1 MSLIHIRSKENDFEI
16 SYSESPINLS
26 GLKGEIALKTASLW
40 YSWDNITEEYKN
52 NEIKFRR
59 SHHERS
65 EYKSGKNDVAFGSG
79 LISSDFAV
87 ELKNNEIK
95 KDRQGLSRVE
105 DEEHDRNES
114 EWKILKLPNGLYD
127 ENELNNYIQEYFGTF
142 ETPPFYFDVNYATN
156 RFMLIIRD
164 KDYEI
169 DFSHGKIH
177 ELLGFDK
184 KIYKEGINYA
194 TKIGNITKDIDQILI
209 HCSLVSSS
217 YQNNL
222 KSDVIYAFTPN
233 ISPRS
238 LINIEPTHPKYLPIN
253 RTDYIFNIRISV
265 TNQLNQLINFN
276 GECLNFV
283 LDIQ

>member
-16 SYSESPINLS
+16 SYSENPINLS

-59 SHHERS
+59 SPHERS
-65 EYKSGKNDVAFGSG
+65 EYKSGKN
-79 LISSDFAV
+79 
-87 ELKNNEIK
+87 NEIK
-95 KDRQGLSRVE
+95 KDR
-105 DEEHDRNES
+105 DDDRNES